1 LTVLD
6 SSAWLAMMTDQPS
19 ASRFRRLKDEADTI
33 LVPTIVLYE
42 VYKIVARRASWE
54 VAELAAME
62 LQQHEVVD
70 LDSATALT
78 AADLSLEHR
87 LAMADAIVYATAQL
101 KGATLV
107 SGDADFADLPG
118 VEYIALDEGS

>member
-1 LTVLD
+1 MTVLD

>member
-1 LTVLD
+1 MTVLD

-19 ASRFRRLKDEADTI
+19 ASRFRRLKDEAETI

-42 VYKIVARRASWE
+42 VYKIIARRASGE
-54 VAELAAME
+54 IAELAAME
-62 LQQHEVVD
+62 LQQREVID
-70 LDSATALT
+70 LDQDLAIQ
-78 AADLSLEHR
+78 AAELSLEHR

-107 SGDADFADLPG
+107 TGDADFADLPG
-118 VEYIALDEGS
+118 VEYIPVEGL

>member
-19 ASRFRRLKDEADTI
+19 ASRFRRLKDEAETI

-42 VYKIVARRASWE
+42 VYKIIARRASGE
-54 VAELAAME
+54 IAELAAME
-62 LQQHEVVD
+62 LQQREVID
-70 LDSATALT
+70 LDQDLAIQ
-78 AADLSLEHR
+78 AAELSLEHR

-107 SGDADFADLPG
+107 TGDADFADLPG
-118 VEYIALDEGS
+118 VEYIPVEGL